1 MTTKFD
7 KMCENVLGA
16 PNPSQPTKPS
26 QPTQT
31 SQPNQQGQPAKP
43 SPEMQ
48 QITDLLS
55 KMDQKGLQTLIQ
67 HLTQSNAA
75 GKPTA

>member
-16 PNPSQPTKPS
+16 PNPSQPTTPG
-26 QPTQT
+26 QTTQT
-31 SQPNQQGQPAKP
+31 SQSNTSPQPTKP

-55 KMDQKGLQTLIQ
+55 KMDQKGLQALIQ

-75 GKPTA
+75 GKPTT